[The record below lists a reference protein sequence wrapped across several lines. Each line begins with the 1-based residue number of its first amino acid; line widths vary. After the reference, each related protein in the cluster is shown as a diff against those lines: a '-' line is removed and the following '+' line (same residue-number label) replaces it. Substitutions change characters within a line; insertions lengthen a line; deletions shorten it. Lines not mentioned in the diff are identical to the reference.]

1 MVISWALALP
11 RSSGSV
17 GVSMNGF
24 VASDMRTSGL
34 TAAPGGGF
42 LELRRRSEVG
52 LGDGGV
58 RGGRGGL
65 VH

>member
-1 MVISWALALP
+1 
-11 RSSGSV
+11 
-17 GVSMNGF
+17 MNGF
-24 VASDMRTSGL
+24 VASDMGTSGL
-34 TAAPGGGF
+34 AATSGGGF

-52 LGDGGV
+52 LWDGGV